1 MTINNVPV
9 IQMQENGVGGYQF
22 LDGLGV
28 VAQFVDPA
36 TGFSRYNT
44 SADIVFSLRL
54 AGAQYVQI
62 GVEFDIPASPV
73 LTTHDEE
80 VTASHCTLSL
90 LLPPH
95 TACHR

>member
-1 MTINNVPV
+1 MTINNIPM
-9 IQMQENGVGGYQF
+9 IQVQENGVGGYQF

-28 VAQFVDPA
+28 LAQFIDPV

-54 AGAQYVQI
+54 AGADYVQI

-73 LTTHDEE
+73 LTTHEEE
-80 VTASHCTLSL
+80 VTTSHCTLSL

-95 TACHR
+95 TARHR